1 MRKEAHLFH
10 ASSFA
15 GETGA
20 CAGAE
25 GETAPET
32 LRQKD
37 RGEKETLESGAA
49 PDGASPTDG
58 RNPQGSKGRAGKSLR
73 SPDRGGADGGTPRL
87 SPYAGE
93 SVMTDEPKLESAPLA
108 RLPLDALHRRLG
120 ARMAPFA
127 GYDMPLQYASGI
139 VSETLHTRQKAGL
152 FDVSHMGQA
161 ILAGAGAARA
171 LETLVPGD
179 IAGLAPGRTRYT
191 QLLNDKGG
199 ILDDLLVTRLPGV
212 EERLLLVVNASRKA
226 DDFALMRERLPRFDF
241 LPLNRALIA
250 LQGPRAACVLG
261 ALLPGAEDLPFMHW
275 RAFEEGVS
283 SFFVSRSGYTGE
295 DGFEISLR
303 ADRAEMFV
311 NALLQNPDVAP
322 VGLGA
327 RDALRLEAGLP
338 LYGHDLDETTDPVEA
353 GLAWSIGKRRRMEG
367 GFPGFA
373 RIDAALRNG
382 PARLRVGLLPQ
393 SKAPV
398 REGAVLISESG
409 EVVGHVSS
417 GGFSPTLQRPIAMGY
432 VARPFA
438 APGVTIFTEL
448 RGNRI
453 GVDVAPLPFV
463 AHRYFKPNA

>member
-1 MRKEAHLFH
+1 M
-10 ASSFA
+10 S
-15 GETGA
+15 
-20 CAGAE
+20 AE
-25 GETAPET
+25 PN
-32 LRQKD
+32 Q
-37 RGEKETLESGAA
+37 
-49 PDGASPTDG
+49 
-58 RNPQGSKGRAGKSLR
+58 
-73 SPDRGGADGGTPRL
+73 
-87 SPYAGE
+87 
-93 SVMTDEPKLESAPLA
+93 ESAPLA
-108 RLPLDALHRRLG
+108 QLPLDALHRSLG
-120 ARMAPFA
+120 ARMAAFA
-127 GYDMPLQYASGI
+127 GYDMPLQYAGGI

-171 LETLVPGD
+171 LESLTPGD
-179 IAGLAPGRTRYT
+179 ISGLAPGRTRYT
-191 QLLNDKGG
+191 QFLNEKGG

-226 DDFALMRERLPRFDF
+226 DDFALIRERLPQFDF
-241 LPLNRALIA
+241 LPLGRTLIA
-250 LQGPRAACVLG
+250 LQGPRAASVLG
-261 ALLPGAEDLPFMHW
+261 ALLPGAEDIRFMHW
-275 RAFEEGVS
+275 QAFEEGDS

-311 NALLQNPDVAP
+311 KALLQNPDVAP

-338 LYGHDLDETTDPVEA
+338 LYGHELDETTDPVEA

-367 GFPGFA
+367 GFPGFD
-373 RIDAALRNG
+373 RIDAGLRNG
-382 PARLRVGLLPQ
+382 PARLRVGLLPK

-398 REGAVLISESG
+398 REGAMLISDSG
-409 EVVGHVSS
+409 EVVGHVTS

-432 VARPFA
+432 VARAFA
-438 APGVTIFTEL
+438 ATGVTVFTEL

-463 AHRYFKPNA
+463 AHRYFKPN